1 MLWQECLTQKKIV
14 GMSFKSFPWLNHF
27 CRLLAYGYLKFV
39 ETSNKNS
46 FITVFLPKVNL
57 FLAMTLFCGWFNLQI
72 LKIR

>member
-46 FITVFLPKVNL
+46 FITVFFTKSQSIFGNDTFFWMV
-57 FLAMTLFCGWFNLQI
+57 
-72 LKIR
+72 